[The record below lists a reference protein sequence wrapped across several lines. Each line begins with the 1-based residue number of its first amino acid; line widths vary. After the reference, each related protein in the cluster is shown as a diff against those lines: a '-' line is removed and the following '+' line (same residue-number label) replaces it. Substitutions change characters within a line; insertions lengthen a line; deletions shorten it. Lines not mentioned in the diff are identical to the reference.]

1 MKELVGTQHG
11 GEVEQ
16 KTKAFGYLLTWN
28 ALLSKI
34 EQGRI
39 KATLQDNL
47 EYQKVL
53 NAVSEYLEDNAELY

>member
-1 MKELVGTQHG
+1 
-11 GEVEQ
+11 VEQ